1 MFCISVII
9 VYLVLFYSFAKDS
22 RDYVQECKRDIIKI
36 MFCLCIIIL
45 LLLLFYYYYY
55 TKESRDYVK
64 AYVKEIIKVVLLVI
78 YLRMY

>member
-9 VYLVLFYSFAKDS
+9 VYLILFYFFAKDS

-45 LLLLFYYYYY
+45 LLLFYYYY

-78 YLRMY
+78 NLRMY